1 MDQKLW
7 KKTVEKHGH
16 ECPGVAIGFR
26 IGEEVKRIFDED
38 EQIACVTSVKG
49 CAVDGVCSVTGLSV
63 EDGTMRFDPSVEGFL
78 FYALDDEEGWLFR
91 IKKLEV
97 AKEADP
103 VLLILAANTD
113 MLYTIEPCDAPVV
126 ES

>member
-7 KKTVEKHGH
+7 EKTVEKHGH
-16 ECPGVAIGFR
+16 TCVGVALGFR
-26 IGEEVKRIFDED
+26 IGEEVKRIFGED
-38 EQIACVTSVKG
+38 EQIVCVTSIKN

-63 EDGTMRFDPSVEGFL
+63 EDGSMRFDSSVEGFL
-78 FYALDDEEGWLFR
+78 FYALDDEEGWQFR
-91 IKKLEV
+91 FKKLEV

-103 VLLILAANTD
+103 VLLILAANRD
-113 MLYTIEPCDAPVV
+113 MLYTIEPCDVPVM